1 MSNPKP
7 NLQQQRDLLQ
17 LQADVLRLKI
27 VAEQM
32 KNQRQAAAQA
42 DWQQAWQWADQ
53 LPLSSLAF
61 KVIGRS
67 NSWRKKMLMGAAM
80 LGLAWLRNRQH

>member
-1 MSNPKP
+1 MSKPKP
-7 NLQQQRDLLQ
+7 SLQQQRDLLQ

-42 DWQQAWQWADQ
+42 DWQQAWQWPTNCPWAAWR
-53 LPLSSLAF
+53 LRPLAAP
-61 KVIGRS
+61 KA
-67 NSWRKKMLMGAAM
+67 GAI
-80 LGLAWLRNRQH
+80 RC

>member
-1 MSNPKP
+1 MSKPKP
-7 NLQQQRDLLQ
+7 SLQQQRDLLQ

-61 KVIGRS
+61 KAIGRS
-67 NSWRKKMLMGAAM
+67 KSWRNKMLMGAAM
-80 LGLAWLRNRQH
+80 LGLARLRNRQH

>member
-7 NLQQQRDLLQ
+7 SLQQQRDLLQ
-17 LQADVLRLKI
+17 LQADVWRLKI
-27 VAEQM
+27 VAEQI

-61 KVIGRS
+61 KAIGRS
-67 NSWRKKMLMGAAM
+67 KSWRNKMLMGAAM

>member
-1 MSNPKP
+1 MSNLKP
-7 NLQQQRDLLQ
+7 SLQQQRDLLQ

-53 LPLSSLAF
+53 LPLGVAAF
-61 KVIGRS
+61 IGRKQ
-67 NSWRKKMLMGAAM
+67 R
-80 LGLAWLRNRQH
+80 